1 MGISKQRY
9 RQLENEDQESLTIG
23 RLMDI
28 AFILKTDIDTLIN
41 LHRISFSSSRFKER
55 DTDDQIN
62 ILIELVQSQK
72 DLILEL

>member
-1 MGISKQRY
+1 
-9 RQLENEDQESLTIG
+9 
-23 RLMDI
+23 MDI